1 MKRAIRL
8 LVLSVAVTAA
18 ALAGVQ
24 QFEPAAG
31 ARTSPRLPSG
41 LVGTWDSAEGAAEI
55 LYVFKADGT
64 YKHAGVLLQERP
76 GGLFTFKIGARGTV
90 TVRGR
95 TLILHPRSGTESLH
109 DPDNE
114 SSDYRRPIST
124 APERYRWSMTGYG
137 RSARLTLTDQTG
149 NAVTYHRL

>member
-1 MKRAIRL
+1 
-8 LVLSVAVTAA
+8 
-18 ALAGVQ
+18 
-24 QFEPAAG
+24 
-31 ARTSPRLPSG
+31 

-95 TLILHPRSGTESLH
+95 SLILHPRSGTESLH
-109 DPDNE
+109 DPTT
-114 SSDYRRPIST
+114 RAVT
-124 APERYRWSMTGYG
+124 TGG
-137 RSARLTLTDQTG
+137 PSATRRSAIGGR
-149 NAVTYHRL
+149 

>member
-1 MKRAIRL
+1 MKRTVRRL
-8 LVLSVAVTAA
+8 GLSLAVTAA

-24 QFEPAAG
+24 QLEPAAG
-31 ARTSPRLPSG
+31 ARTSPRLPSA

-55 LYVFKADGT
+55 IYVFKADGT

-76 GGLFTFKIGARGTV
+76 SGFFSFKIGARGTV
-90 TVRGR
+90 TVSGR
-95 TLILHPRSGTESLH
+95 SLVLHPRSGTESLH
-109 DPDNE
+109 DPDHA

-124 APERYRWSMTGYG
+124 APERYRWSIAGYG
-137 RSARLTLTDQTG
+137 RSARLTLTDRTG

>member
-1 MKRAIRL
+1 VKRKVRRL
-8 LVLSVAVTAA
+8 GLSLAVTAA

-24 QFEPAAG
+24 QLEPAVG
-31 ARTSPRLPSG
+31 ARTSPRLPSA

-55 LYVFKADGT
+55 IYVFKADGT

-76 GGLFTFKIGARGTV
+76 SGLFSFKIGARGTV

-95 TLILHPRSGTESLH
+95 SLVLHPRSGTESLH
-109 DPDNE
+109 DPDDE
-114 SSDYRRPIST
+114 SSDYRRPIRT
-124 APERYRWSMTGYG
+124 APERFRWSISGYG
-137 RSARLTLTDQTG
+137 RSARLRLTDRTG